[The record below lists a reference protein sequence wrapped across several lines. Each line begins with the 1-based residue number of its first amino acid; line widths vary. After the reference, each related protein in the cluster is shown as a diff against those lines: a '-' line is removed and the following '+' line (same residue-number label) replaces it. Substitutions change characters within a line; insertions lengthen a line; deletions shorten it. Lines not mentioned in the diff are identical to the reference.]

1 MKVLILAVCNVFKYV
16 GRFFTVIRNFLLNVL
31 FLVAVIAIVFAFIP
45 REVAQIPIG
54 AVLRLDVSG
63 DIVEEKK
70 LLSSFEKLFGESF
83 SLDAPEPETALQD
96 ILDTI
101 NNGAADDRIAV
112 LLLNLKDMASAGLN
126 QLLTI
131 GAALDRFKQTGKS
144 VVAVEDYFTQAQYLL
159 AAHATKVMVNP
170 MGGVDLHGFGV
181 YHLYFKDALE
191 KLKINYNVF
200 KVGTYK
206 SALEPFTRESMSPAD
221 QQQNEQWLTA
231 LWQVYTGAIAKQR
244 NISPTAIQLYTDNIA
259 EALRSTGGNT
269 AQLALATGLVDQIA
283 TRQEAAAY
291 IDSLTPI
298 AAGVAKIVASADYL
312 DAMPP
317 SYQEVTSKQSK
328 VGLIIAEGTILPGK
342 QPPGMIGGDSLA
354 QLIKN
359 ARENEAVKT
368 LVLRINSGGGSAFAS
383 EIIRQ
388 ELLELKKSGK
398 PLVVS
403 MGAVAAS
410 GGYWIAADADEIWAS
425 PATITGSI
433 GIFGAI
439 PTFERT
445 LAAIGVFRDGLG
457 TTPLAA
463 GLDITQPLPEA
474 LKDAIQ
480 QSIEYNYDQFLQ
492 IVANGRKITKRKV
505 AELAE
510 GRVYDGQTAQTLGL
524 VDNLGSLEDAIEAA
538 AKLAKLQDYATE
550 YIRSPVSIK
559 EHFLQFLTT
568 GQALLVDNQHSQ
580 LSTVT
585 QFKKTLSR
593 QLERILPA
601 GDPRG
606 VYAQCL
612 EHLSW

>member
-1 MKVLILAVCNVFKYV
+1 MKLLFFAIVNVFKYI
-16 GRFFTVIRNFLLNVL
+16 GRFFSFIRNFLLNALLLLAVL
-31 FLVAVIAIVFAFIP
+31 AIFFALKP

-54 AVLRLDVSG
+54 AVLSLDISG

-70 LLSSFEKLFGESF
+70 LLNSFEKLFGESLSF
-83 SLDAPEPETALQD
+83 DAPEPETALQD
-96 ILDTI
+96 ILDII
-101 NNGAADDRIAV
+101 NNSATDNRIAV
-112 LLLNLKDMASAGLN
+112 LLLNLKDMSKAGLN
-126 QLLTI
+126 QLQTV
-131 GAALDRFKQTGKS
+131 GEALERFKATGKS
-144 VVAVEDYFTQAQYLL
+144 VIAVEDYYTQAQYFL
-159 AAHATKVMVNP
+159 AAHATKVIVNP
-170 MGGVDLHGFGV
+170 MGGVDIHGFGV

-200 KVGTYK
+200 KIGTYK
-206 SALEPFTRESMSPAD
+206 SAIEPFTRNSMSPAD
-221 QQQNEQWLTA
+221 QQQNELWLTS
-231 LWQVYTGAIAKQR
+231 LWQVYTAEIAKQR
-244 NISPTAIQLYTDNIA
+244 NISPAAIQHYTDNIA
-259 EALRSTGGNT
+259 EALGSTGGNT

-283 TRQEAAAY
+283 TRQEATAY
-291 IDSLTPI
+291 LDSLTP
-298 AAGVAKIVASADYL
+298 AASGAAKILTSADYL
-312 DAMPP
+312 SSITP
-317 SYQEVTSKQSK
+317 SYQEETTEQQK

-354 QLIKN
+354 QLIRN
-359 ARENEAVKT
+359 AREKKEVKA

-398 PLVVS
+398 PIVVS

-445 LAAIGVFRDGLG
+445 LAALGVYRDGLG

-463 GLDITQPLPEA
+463 GLDITQPLPKP

-480 QSIEYNYDQFLQ
+480 LSIDFNYRQFLQ
-492 IVANGRKITKRKV
+492 IVANGRNMEQSRV

-510 GRVYDGQTAQTLGL
+510 GRVYDGKTAQSLGL
-524 VDNLGSLEDAIEAA
+524 IDNLGSLEDAIDAA
-538 AKLAKLQDYATE
+538 AQLANLQKYTTE
-550 YIRSPVSIK
+550 YIRPPVSIRDQ
-559 EHFLQFLTT
+559 FLQFLTT
-568 GQALLVDNQHSQ
+568 GQAFWAESQ
-580 LSTVT
+580 PGQLPAAIR
-585 QFKKTLSR
+585 FKKTLT
-593 QLERILPA
+593 QHLEHILPVD
-601 GDPRG
+601 DPRG

-612 EHLSW
+612 EYLSW